1 MVLAALKGCV
11 QLASMEKEGQKR
23 GKGSV
28 SAKEERGLYPCCL
41 PGEDGGGMRTPKNS
55 FLHKNQL

>member
-11 QLASMEKEGQKR
+11 QLAGMEKEGKKR

-41 PGEDGGGMRTPKNS
+41 PGEDGGGGDEDP
-55 FLHKNQL
+55 